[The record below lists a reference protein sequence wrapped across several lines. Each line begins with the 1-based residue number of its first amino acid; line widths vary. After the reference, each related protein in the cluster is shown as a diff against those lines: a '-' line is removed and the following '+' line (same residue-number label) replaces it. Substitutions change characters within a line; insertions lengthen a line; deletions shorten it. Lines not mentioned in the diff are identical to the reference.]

1 MAGLFAFTPVVVLL
15 VSALAAF
22 VIFLLPE
29 QAQRA
34 RTRVNLVAASLK
46 LLLVLSIVPF
56 IFESTYPAIGWHLLP
71 GVRLE
76 LRIDSLSALFAL
88 LSALLWLATTIYAI
102 GYLKGAQHQRRF
114 FGFFSLCVTAT
125 VGIAFSGNLI
135 TFVVFYELLT
145 LVTYPLVAHHG
156 TPAALRAA
164 RTYLAYALTG
174 GLLVLVG
181 TVALHTFA
189 GTTDFAN
196 GGNAG
201 VAEFAASRP
210 VVASVVFW
218 VLVTGLGV
226 KAALVPLHGW
236 LPTAMVAPAPVS
248 ALLHAVA
255 VVKAGA
261 FGLVRVVDDVFGV
274 GVARGLG
281 VLDPLLIWASITILY
296 GSFRAL
302 TQEDLKKR
310 LAFSTV
316 SQVSYITLGLAM
328 FGVVATTGG
337 VVHLFHQGITK
348 ITLFFCAGLF
358 AERLGAKTVTSLTG
372 LGRRMPWTSL
382 AFTIGAF
389 GMIGLPPLA
398 GFVSKW
404 TLAQGALV
412 ADRPWVVGVLV
423 VSAGLNAAYFLPI
436 VYRLWAPP
444 ADAAP
449 ALTPDGGAVLRGGL
463 APRPW
468 AFELMLWPAVVTA
481 VLAVAAGLL
490 AGMPFS
496 PLDFATLIAERSY
509 P

>member
-1 MAGLFAFTPVVVLL
+1 MTVPFVFAPVIVLA
-15 VSALAAF
+15 VSTLTA
-22 VIFLLPE
+22 VGIFLLPE
-29 QAQRA
+29 EAERA
-34 RTRVNLVAASLK
+34 RTRLNLVAAAVK
-46 LLLVLSIVPF
+46 FALVVALVPLVF
-56 IFESTYPAIGWHLLP
+56 DRTYPAVGWEMLP

-76 LRIDSLSALFAL
+76 LRIDTFSVLFAL
-88 LSALLWLATTIYAI
+88 LSSMLWLATTLYAV
-102 GYLKGAQHQRRF
+102 GYLSGGRQQRRF

-125 VGIAFSGNLI
+125 VGIAFSGNLV

-145 LVTYPLVAHHG
+145 LVTYPLVAHSG
-156 TPAALRAA
+156 TPAALKAA
-164 RTYLAYALTG
+164 RTYLGYALTG

-189 GTTDFAN
+189 GASDFTA
-196 GGNAG
+196 GGNPI
-201 VAEFAASRP
+201 VAAFAATQP
-210 VVASVVFW
+210 VVATVVFW

-274 GVARGLG
+274 AVARDLG
-281 VLDPLLIWASITILY
+281 VLDPLLIWAAITILY

-302 TQEDLKKR
+302 TQTDLKKR

-348 ITLFFCAGLF
+348 ITLFFCAGLY
-358 AERLGAKTVTSLTG
+358 AERLGVKTVDALAG
-372 LGRRMPWTSL
+372 MGRRMPWTSV
-382 AFTIGAF
+382 AFTVGAF

-398 GFVSKW
+398 GFISKW
-404 TLAQGALV
+404 TLAQGALA
-412 ADRPWVVGVLV
+412 ADRSWVVGVLV
-423 VSAGLNAAYFLPI
+423 LSATLNCAYFLPL
-436 VYRLWAPP
+436 VYRIWAPRRHTSTDSP
-444 ADAAP
+444 
-449 ALTPDGGAVLRGGL
+449 
-463 APRPW
+463 PRTRPLH
-468 AFELMLWPAVVTA
+468 LMLWPAVGTA
-481 VLAVAAGLL
+481 VLAVWAGLF
-490 AGMPFS
+490 AGMPFA
-496 PLDFATLIAERSY
+496 PLDFAGLIAERSY